1 MSSMMNGHIVST
13 QILGDDIEII
23 LEPNISTAKESL

>member
-13 QILGDDIEII
+13 QVFDNDIEII
-23 LEPNISTAKESL
+23 LEPASTY